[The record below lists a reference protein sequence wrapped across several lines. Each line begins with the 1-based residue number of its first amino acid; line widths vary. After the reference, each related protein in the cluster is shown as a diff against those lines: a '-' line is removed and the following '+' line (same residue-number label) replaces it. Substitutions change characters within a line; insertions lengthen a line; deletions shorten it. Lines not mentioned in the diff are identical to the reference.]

1 MATTDRVR
9 NLAAP
14 VCAAA
19 DVELVDVELAGG
31 VLRVTVDRPEGLDLE
46 VISGLTRR
54 ISRLLD
60 EDDPVPGRY
69 TLEVSSPGLERKLRT
84 PDHFRR
90 VIGDI
95 VNVRTVAGTGHGRR
109 FRGTL
114 LSADDDGITIRTGES
129 PAESGGAPAETL
141 RYDQIE
147 RARTVFE
154 WGPAPK
160 PGGPKPTSPSSP
172 KKAAKP

>member
-1 MATTDRVR
+1 MATTDRVHA
-9 NLAAP
+9 LAAP
-14 VCAAA
+14 VCDAAG
-19 DVELVDVELAGG
+19 VELVDVELAGG
-31 VLRVTVDRPEGLDLE
+31 VLRLTVDRPGGLDLD

-60 EDDPVPGRY
+60 DDDPVPGRY
-69 TLEVSSPGLERKLRT
+69 TLEVSSPGLERRLRT
-84 PDHFRR
+84 PEHFRR
-90 VIGDI
+90 AVGDV
-95 VNVRTVAGTGHGRR
+95 VNVRTVAGTGSGRR

-114 LSADDDGITIRTGES
+114 VAADDDGITLRTDGGQ
-129 PAESGGAPAETL
+129 AEHGQAGTETL
-141 RYDQIE
+141 RHDQIE

-160 PGGPKPTSPSSP
+160 PGGPKSPSPSP

>member
-9 NLAAP
+9 ALAEP
-14 VCAAA
+14 VCSAA
-19 DVELVDVELAGG
+19 DAELVDVELAGG
-31 VLRVTVDRPEGLDLE
+31 VLRITVDRPGGVDLE
-46 VISGLTRR
+46 LISAVTRR

-60 EDDPVPGRY
+60 DDDPVPGRY

-84 PDHFRR
+84 PAHFRA
-90 VIGDI
+90 VVGEV
-95 VNVRTVAGTGHGRR
+95 VNVRTLAGTGSGRR
-109 FRGTL
+109 FKGTL
-114 LSADDDGITIRTGES
+114 LAADDDGITVAAGDAT
-129 PAESGGAPAETL
+129 PDDAPHTL

-160 PGGPKPTSPSSP
+160 PGGPKQKRPSDE

>member
-9 NLAAP
+9 ALAEP

-19 DVELVDVELAGG
+19 EVELFDIELAGG
-31 VLRVTVDRPEGLDLE
+31 ILRITVDRPSGVDMEL
-46 VISGLTRR
+46 ISALTRR

-60 EDDPVPGRY
+60 DDDPVPGRY
-69 TLEVSSPGLERKLRT
+69 TLEVSSPGLERRLRT
-84 PDHFRR
+84 PAHFRA
-90 VIGDI
+90 VVGQV
-95 VNVRTVAGTGHGRR
+95 VNIRTHAGTGHGRR
-109 FRGTL
+109 FKGPL
-114 LSADDDGITIRTGES
+114 LAADDEGITVGAS
-129 PAESGGAPAETL
+129 DAPADAETSFTL
-141 RYDQIE
+141 AYDQIE

-160 PGGPKPTSPSSP
+160 PGGPKQKRPSDE